1 MSHLALMWICML
13 ALPVTVT
20 APPPISLFEV
30 SSQDIV
36 DIETIDG
43 PLRSEI
49 PTIGMETSE
58 IRLQE
63 RNYPIR
69 DILSLRFRND
79 QNEAQPR
86 DLIILRNQSRW
97 RGKLLLSPDRPAD
110 TLQWI
115 TPSLTSPLLV
125 SLDDLLQ
132 YSTATAPSVPF
143 PQPVIDSDQL
153 LTKEGALLSGIL
165 EELRQDGIRFD
176 DPSLGSLVIPWPKIL
191 AFRLV
196 EVPIEQPVT
205 QNGRIPILIRTLDQ
219 SLVRGHLIQ
228 IDAQKVVFTR
238 ISGLEKEIS
247 LKRVVDVHFE
257 MGRVVPLAQ
266 RDPVAVTEG
275 APTTTWF
282 PWTWKKDRNVLGN
295 PLQIGGISYE
305 RGIGVHSKS
314 HLTYSIDKGDQFL
327 IGIAGMD
334 ISSRPADQQ
343 EGIGCAEFRILVD
356 GTERWNGGVLSW
368 KSPGNPFRIPL
379 EGAQS
384 FTLVVDLGPGHHIL
398 DRANWAQIRI
408 IRK

>member
-1 MSHLALMWICML
+1 
-13 ALPVTVT
+13 
-20 APPPISLFEV
+20 
-30 SSQDIV
+30 
-36 DIETIDG
+36 
-43 PLRSEI
+43 
-49 PTIGMETSE
+49 METSE

-314 HLTYSIDKGDQFL
+314 HLTYSIDKGDH
-327 IGIAGMD
+327 
-334 ISSRPADQQ
+334 SSLESPVWTSVVDQPTNKR
-343 EGIGCAEFRILVD
+343 ESVVPNFASWSTVRS
-356 GTERWNGGVLSW
+356 GGPVAYCHGRA
-368 KSPGNPFRIPL
+368 PGNPFRIPSKAL
-379 EGAQS
+379 
-384 FTLVVDLGPGHHIL
+384 
-398 DRANWAQIRI
+398 RASH
-408 IRK
+408 